1 MRKWSGLMA
10 MIATETERKF
20 LAADRVWIATALL
33 HKENPAQEDFTESEI
48 IARGRREGFV
58 EEKSNVFS
66 VHANQHCVSNRRPNP
81 GNHRML
87 FETSKGRRRLYREG
101 DSCWPGRVGKVTPN
115 PDDIPSKYHSLL
127 TWYRKWSSGS
137 SGRTMSDPVDP
148 LLALRGSGRRLWKD
162 EHADEYVR
170 RLREGW
176 G

>member
-1 MRKWSGLMA
+1 MT
-10 MIATETERKF
+10 MIIAETERKF

-33 HKENPAQEDFTESEI
+33 HKENPGREDFSESEI

-66 VHANQHCVSNRRPNP
+66 VHTNQHCVSNRHPNP

-87 FETSKGRRRLYREG
+87 FETGKGRRRLYREG
-101 DSCWPGRVGKVTPN
+101 DACCPGRVGKVTPN
-115 PDDIPSKYHSLL
+115 PDDIPSKYHSLFA
-127 TWYRKWSSGS
+127 WYRKWSSRDC
-137 SGRTMSDPVDP
+137 SGGGGNPPADP

-176 G
+176 E